1 MDGGLTVQ
9 KTLTSSA
16 IVLLAITAI
25 GWLLL
30 MACLPTVVGVTS
42 TGDRDIF
49 LGLRWIFAGV
59 MVGVMWLCFGGM
71 FLIAGGQGA
80 MPSWAN
86 LAALVLTPASAA
98 AAMASLYLV
107 SETSMRWPLVIP
119 VALPLVLAGYFVAL
133 YWPAAHGVHPVV
145 WSLVLVFTLSI
156 WPAVSRH
163 FKAKAEAR
171 VEIAVAQ
178 KEWEVKEKA
187 RVREGN
193 LAKLAALSTD
203 RHIASWL
210 TLLSQDS
217 GVRDEAIAKF
227 RTAERRQGDVEEGLG
242 YGIPAFMQLV
252 PELDLEPTPKLCEA
266 AKAYLL
272 KEAKEYRLKDRA
284 PYPYVTQFSIDGAVP
299 AIRWFESHGCSC
311 DEGIAALRAVVETYL
326 DSPARQ
332 KLLASL
338 SAKP

>member
-1 MDGGLTVQ
+1 
-9 KTLTSSA
+9 
-16 IVLLAITAI
+16 
-25 GWLLL
+25 
-30 MACLPTVVGVTS
+30 VVGETS

-71 FLIAGGQGA
+71 FLIAGGQGV
-80 MPSWAN
+80 MPSWVN

-98 AAMASLYLV
+98 AAMAALYMV
-107 SETSMRWPLVIP
+107 SETGMRWPLVIP
-119 VALPLVLAGYFVAL
+119 IALPLVLAGYFLSL
-133 YWPAAHGVHPVV
+133 YRPSAPSVHPVV
-145 WSLVLVFTLSI
+145 WSVVLVFTLAI
-156 WPAVSRH
+156 CPAVSGH
-163 FKAKAEAR
+163 FSARAEAR
-171 VEIAVAQ
+171 VERVLAQ
-178 KEWEVKEKA
+178 KEWDVKEKA
-187 RVREGN
+187 RVREEN
-193 LAKLAALSTD
+193 LAKLATLSTD
-203 RHIASWL
+203 KHIAGWL
-210 TLLSQDS
+210 TLLSKDS

-252 PELDLEPTPKLCEA
+252 PELDLQPTPKLCEE

-284 PYPYVTQFSIDGAVP
+284 PYPYETQFSIDGVVP
-299 AIRWFESHGCSC
+299 SIRWFESHGCNC
-311 DEGIAALRAVVETYL
+311 DEGIAALRAVVLTYL

-338 SAKP
+338 GSKP